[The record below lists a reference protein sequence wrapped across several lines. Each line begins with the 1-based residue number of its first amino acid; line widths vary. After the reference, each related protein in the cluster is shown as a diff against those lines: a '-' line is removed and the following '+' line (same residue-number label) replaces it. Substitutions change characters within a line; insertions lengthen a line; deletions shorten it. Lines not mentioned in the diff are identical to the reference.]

1 MTFSR
6 AATKVAFCGLG
17 SSIGRR
23 KVVPAAVGIF
33 GTSESFLMNAANHVP
48 CRSISSTT
56 QLQMSKDADLVR
68 GFESICLH
76 GGYLP
81 DETTSRGVPLYRTA
95 PYVFESSD
103 KAAKLFAL
111 EELGNIYTRIMNP
124 TTDVLEQRFAA
135 MEGGAAALALSSG
148 TAAAFNTIINV
159 CEQGDNF
166 VSARNLYGGTYTQV
180 CCLLYVCV
188 LVCIRSIYNNSFK
201 DAHNY
206 SFTFSTYTQFNDII
220 PKFGINAKFVD
231 ICDPEAVRAAIDD
244 KTRAIF
250 CETVSNPAL
259 EISPLEE
266 LGIVAKE
273 AGIPLVVDDT
283 FSTPYLCKPFDWGA
297 SVVVHSL
304 TKWSGGHGTGIGGIV
319 VDSGT
324 FDWAAG
330 KHPLYTE
337 EDTSYGGLRWG
348 IDLPE
353 PLAPL
358 AFILRMR
365 TVPLRNLGSSISPD
379 NSWMFLQGIETL
391 PLRMERHC
399 ENSLAVAKFLQ
410 SHPAVEWVRYP
421 GLEGDPEYEK
431 SLKYLEGQ
439 GGSLV
444 VFEIKGGAEAGKSF
458 IDSLKLI
465 SHVANVGDAKSLAI
479 NPATTTHS
487 QLNEEQQRLC
497 GITPGMVRLSIGIE
511 TITDIQDDIEQALQ
525 KASA

>member
-1 MTFSR
+1 MIFTNPTVKAALCGMASR
-6 AATKVAFCGLG
+6 STSCAHHSAFL
-17 SSIGRR
+17 SPAVRRSIG
-23 KVVPAAVGIF
+23 
-33 GTSESFLMNAANHVP
+33 
-48 CRSISSTT
+48 TT
-56 QLQMSKDADLVR
+56 TTLQMSKDADLVR

-81 DETTSRGVPLYRTA
+81 DETTSRGIPLYRTA
-95 PYVFESSD
+95 PYCFESSD

-111 EELGNIYTRIMNP
+111 EELGNIYTRLMNP
-124 TTDVLEQRFAA
+124 TTDILEKRFAA

-148 TAAAFNTIINV
+148 TAACFYAVINT

-166 VSARNLYGGTYTQV
+166 VSARNLYGGTYTQ
-180 CCLLYVCV
+180 
-188 LVCIRSIYNNSFK
+188 
-201 DAHNY
+201 
-206 SFTFSTYTQFNDII
+206 FNDIL
-220 PKFGINAKFVD
+220 PKFGIDAKFVD

-244 KTRAIF
+244 NTRAIF

-266 LGIVAKE
+266 LAEIAKE
-273 AGIPLVVDDT
+273 AGIPLIVDDT
-283 FSTPYLCKPFDWGA
+283 FTTPYLAKPIEWGA
-297 SVVVHSL
+297 SVVCHSL
-304 TKWSGGHGTGIGGIV
+304 TKWTGGHGTGIGGIV
-319 VDSGT
+319 VDAGT

-353 PLAPL
+353 PLSPL

-365 TVPLRNLGSSISPD
+365 TVPLRNLGSAIAPD

-399 ENSLAVAKFLQ
+399 ENSLSVAKFLKDQ
-410 SHPAVEWVRYP
+410 SSVEWVRFP
-421 GLEGDPEYEK
+421 GLPDDPEYEK
-431 SLKYLEGQ
+431 NRKYLKGK

-444 VFEIKGGAEAGKSF
+444 VFELKGGAAAGKAF
-458 IDSLKLI
+458 IDSLKMI
-465 SHVANVGDAKSLAI
+465 SHVANVGDAKTLAI

-487 QLNEEQQRLC
+487 QMNEEEQRLC

-511 TITDIQDDIEQALQ
+511 TIDDILDDIDQALG
-525 KASA
+525 KAMDA